1 MMPEVWGDEAGE
13 GLQALGG
20 PSQHFPHPDAPGAA
34 TGLATDLNTLQR
46 PLSPIGSEA
55 TRSLP

>member
-1 MMPEVWGDEAGE
+1 MRRARGSRLWEDRLSTSHTLTPQGRPL
-13 GLQALGG
+13 GLL
-20 PSQHFPHPDAPGAA
+20 P
-34 TGLATDLNTLQR
+34 TNTLQR